1 MEKIFNDRLSSATV
15 ADVLAPAAGGVQLDD
30 AERRILRRNPLVT
43 NDQQWE
49 ELEATL
55 VDSGRHGTF
64 FHALVRTVTERIV
77 DRLDSHKTAN
87 ATLRAL
93 MAESYLA
100 ERVTMAGYKKCKIL
114 HFAIL

>member
-1 MEKIFNDRLSSATV
+1 MRHK
-15 ADVLAPAAGGVQLDD
+15 
-30 AERRILRRNPLVT
+30 PLVT

-55 VDSGRHGTF
+55 VNSGRHGTF
-64 FHALVRTVTERIV
+64 FHALARMNTERIM
-77 DRLDSHKTAN
+77 DRSDSHKTAN

-114 HFAIL
+114 HFAMSRCSPRDTANSNLKLI